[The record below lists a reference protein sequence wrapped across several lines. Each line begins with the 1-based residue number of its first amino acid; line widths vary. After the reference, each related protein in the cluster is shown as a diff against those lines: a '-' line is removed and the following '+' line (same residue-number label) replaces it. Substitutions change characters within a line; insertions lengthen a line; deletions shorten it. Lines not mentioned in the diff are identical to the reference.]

1 MGSTTTEISPSSMC
15 PYSEDPSLF
24 RDLDKRIDYAIGLR
38 LSPQERDLLQRGQF
52 AADGQPSINQTSSF
66 ANFTPLFVNIEVK
79 RRHVDK
85 DPMIQL
91 AAWVAAEFRKR
102 QIESYGL
109 EMPVFAVAID
119 GDLWELYVAYAEDPG
134 AEGKDLRLNFLGPF
148 DMGNTK
154 GWQGLFQILNLLC
167 CLARWGDGEFRAWV
181 QRELLDKYR
190 PKTGF

>member
-1 MGSTTTEISPSSMC
+1 MGSATVEISPPSMC

-24 RDLDKRIDYAIGLR
+24 NDLDKRIDYAIGLR

-52 AADGQPSINQTSSF
+52 AADGQPSINQTSCF
-66 ANFTPLFVNIEVK
+66 ANFTPLFVNIEVT

-91 AAWVAAEFRKR
+91 AAWIAAEFKKR

-119 GDLWELYVAYAEDPG
+119 GDLWELYVAYVEDPG
-134 AEGKDLRLNFLGPF
+134 AKGEDLHLNFLGPF

-154 GWQGLFQILNLLC
+154 GWQGSFQILNVLC

-181 QRELLDKYR
+181 QREVLDKYR